1 MHYCTE
7 ISIIKTPTPTSL
19 IKVISWVFRV
29 YFTTHEYHNRSM
41 KKILIFATCMVLGVN
56 VYAQKKKKPTG
67 KTTIDSTQLLNKTQL
82 KAGMQEAKDMID
94 ASLSSK
100 DLVANQNGEKR
111 FYDSYPIFMKAGEEL
126 FIEHSS
132 ASFRV
137 MLGFKNP
144 DKKIPTEFSYDSQAF
159 TGQSYNKFH
168 YVASTTGTYT
178 LLATSMDA
186 GQVGKYHIQKTIIT
200 SGAIEAKLD
209 PQFSKQ
215 FKALVAS
222 KKNNFKD
229 ITGEKV
235 KKDKKD
241 KAVQQERYLT
251 KFELVTGKPA
261 SIIVDNGGQT
271 ANFKST
277 IFEGESQ
284 DDAKAY
290 FSGLVK
296 QLQVLTRNWTEQPGS
311 DMSYSASTDT
321 DIIALTVT
329 SSEDKKKKKTL
340 WQVVFAYN

>member
-1 MHYCTE
+1 
-7 ISIIKTPTPTSL
+7 
-19 IKVISWVFRV
+19 
-29 YFTTHEYHNRSM
+29 
-41 KKILIFATCMVLGVN
+41 MVLGVN
-56 VYAQKKKKPTG
+56 VYAQKKKKPATKT

-82 KAGMQEAKDMID
+82 KAGIQEAKDVVE

-111 FYDSYPIFMKAGEEL
+111 YYDSYPISMKAGEEL

-132 ASFRV
+132 SNFRV

-144 DKKIPTEFSYDSQAF
+144 DKKVPTEFSYDSQAF
-159 TGQSYNKFH
+159 SGQSFNKFH
-168 YVASTTGTYT
+168 YVAPTTGTYT

-186 GQVGKYHIQKTIIT
+186 GQVGKYRIQKTLIT
-200 SGAIEAKLD
+200 SGAIEAQLD
-209 PQFSKQ
+209 PEFSKR
-215 FKALVAS
+215 FKTLVAS

-241 KAVQQERYLT
+241 KAVQQERYTT
-251 KFELVTGKPA
+251 KFELITGKPA
-261 SIIVDNGGQT
+261 SLIVDNGGQT

-277 IFEGESQ
+277 IFEGDNQ

-321 DIIALTVT
+321 DIISLSIT